1 MPPAEQDGTGLSLSV
16 SLAGLPQDADLQ
28 LTLPGDYAD
37 YARVSLGQILE
48 TVFPVDEAG
57 RQAVEDKLDVGEN
70 PDLPDIYD
78 CFLPV
83 IDQYRRGLCSLKLT
97 TGLDGAAGGPAELSD
112 LVSRHWQ
119 PATAGSG
126 DNPPC
131 SRLALTIEPEYCAL
145 DYAVAQGY
153 WENSAELLA
162 WLQAHTLLYFLDK
175 HEYRLPAPV
184 DAGQGVALSDTVEN
198 LCHRNLLHAAED
210 TGVEDTGAE
219 DTEAYRITPAGR
231 QFIGALLA
239 ETESYI
245 DRFDEFK
252 DVFWDEETGAAEFA
266 TGYGDDLRVPV
277 FIAEGLDPVRTV
289 FLLRLY
295 DGALDRFAATWPE
308 LIGDAGFF
316 NRILEPVVNR
326 APAPEELLP
335 AIIEDGYAYTE
346 AQAESAREGQVQARI
361 ARQVAGNS
369 PPG

>member
-1 MPPAEQDGTGLSLSV
+1 MLPAPERDGTGLSLSV
-16 SLAGLPQDADLQ
+16 SLAGLPPDADLQ
-28 LTLPGDYAD
+28 LTLPGDYA
-37 YARVSLGQILE
+37 RVSLGQLLE
-48 TVFPVDEAG
+48 TVFPADEAA

-83 IDQYRRGLCSLKLT
+83 IDQHRRGLCSLKLT
-97 TGLDGAAGGPAELSD
+97 TGLEGSDSIPAQLFD

-119 PATAGSG
+119 PPTAGSG

-131 SRLALTIEPEYCAL
+131 SRLALTIEPEYRAL

-153 WENSAELLA
+153 WESSAELLA
-162 WLQAHTLLYFLDK
+162 WLQTHTLLYFLDK

-184 DAGQGVALSDTVEN
+184 DAGRGAALSDTVEN

-210 TGVEDTGAE
+210 TGAEDTGV
-219 DTEAYRITPAGR
+219 YRITPAGR

-295 DGALDRFAATWPE
+295 DGGLDRFAATWPE

-346 AQAESAREGQVQARI
+346 ARDESDRESQVQARI

-369 PPG
+369 PNRSS

>member
-16 SLAGLPQDADLQ
+16 SLAGLPKDADLQ

-37 YARVSLGQILE
+37 YARVSLGQLLE
-48 TVFPVDEAG
+48 TVFPADEAA
-57 RQAVEDKLDVGEN
+57 RQSVEDKLDVGEN

-83 IDQYRRGLCSLKLT
+83 IDQHRRGLCSLKLT
-97 TGLDGAAGGPAELSD
+97 TGLEGSDSIPAQLSD
-112 LVSRHWQ
+112 LVSRYWQ
-119 PATAGSG
+119 LTPAGSG

-153 WENSAELLA
+153 WENPAELLA
-162 WLQAHTLLYFLDK
+162 WLQTHTLLYFLDK

-184 DAGQGVALSDTVEN
+184 DAGRGVALSDTVEN

-210 TGVEDTGAE
+210 TGAEDTG
-219 DTEAYRITPAGR
+219 AYRITPAGR

-252 DVFWDEETGAAEFA
+252 DVFWDEETGAAEFD

-295 DGALDRFAATWPE
+295 DGALDQFAATWPE
-308 LIGDAGFF
+308 LIGDADFF

-326 APAPEELLP
+326 AHAPEELLP

-346 AQAESAREGQVQARI
+346 AQAESAREAQVQARI

-369 PPG
+369 PNRSS